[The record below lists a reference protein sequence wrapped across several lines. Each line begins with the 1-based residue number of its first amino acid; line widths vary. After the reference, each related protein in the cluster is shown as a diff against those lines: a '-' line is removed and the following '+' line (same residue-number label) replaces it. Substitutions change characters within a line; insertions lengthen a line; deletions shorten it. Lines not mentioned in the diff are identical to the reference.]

1 MKHQRKSQYW
11 MVALILVIL
20 IGGGLVYQVTKH
32 PSDASAQPTT
42 HSSQKSKPVATTTS
56 KTTSTKSSTT
66 STSRA
71 TSSHATQ
78 APDKVY
84 GSAVALD
91 QSSNA
96 GLKTVIAQTMANVA
110 ASTHGPARWTVA
122 VKALNG
128 SSTHAYVA
136 DWTPANMQFSAS
148 TIKLFILIRYYQCL
162 AAGSLKRTDTYTLR
176 KQDVVEGSGVML
188 KAPLGT
194 NYTLQQ
200 LVTLMIEKSD
210 NIATNVLMDKV
221 GGFAAVNR
229 TIAGLVGANHY
240 SSLER
245 KMMDTSNI
253 SNGKANRINAQ
264 EVVDT
269 LQKLYA
275 GKIISR
281 SADNEML
288 DMMTKTFNRTKL
300 PANLPGG
307 AVCYNKSG
315 ESSYRGIE
323 NDMAIIVYQGH
334 AFAVCA
340 LTEMDGE
347 GQTPKDALPA
357 QTNSQVSAIAALGAN
372 LTQWFVTN
380 D

>member
-1 MKHQRKSQYW
+1 MRHQRKSRYW

-20 IGGGLVYQVTKH
+20 IGGGLFYQMTKH
-32 PSDASAQPTT
+32 QSDASTKPAI
-42 HSSQKSKPVATTTS
+42 SSSSKSHAVASTTS
-56 KTTSTKSSTT
+56 KSTSKKVSTT
-66 STSRA
+66 SVSRSGRAQQA
-71 TSSHATQ
+71 T

-84 GSAVALD
+84 GHALALD
-91 QSSNA
+91 PSSNE
-96 GLKTVIAQTMANVA
+96 GLKTVIAQTMASVA
-110 ASTHGPARWTVA
+110 PSTHGPARWTVA
-122 VKALNG
+122 VKALDGTNA
-128 SSTHAYVA
+128 HAYVS
-136 DWTPANMQFSAS
+136 DWTPANQQFSAS

-162 AAGSLKRTDTYTLR
+162 ASGQLHRSDTYTLR

-188 KAPLGT
+188 RAPLGT
-194 NYTLQQ
+194 TYTLQQ

-210 NIATNVLMDKV
+210 NIATNVLMTKV
-221 GGFAAVNR
+221 GGFDAVNR
-229 TIAGLVGANHY
+229 TIAGLVGPNHY

-245 KMMDTSNI
+245 KMMDTTNI

-275 GKIISR
+275 GKIVSK
-281 SADNEML
+281 SADQEML
-288 DMMTKTFNRTKL
+288 TMMTKTFNRTKL
-300 PANLPGG
+300 PANLPAG

-347 GQTPKDALPA
+347 GEAPKDAIPA
-357 QTNSQVSAIAALGAN
+357 QTNTQVAAIASLGAN
-372 LTQWFVTN
+372 LTNWFVTN